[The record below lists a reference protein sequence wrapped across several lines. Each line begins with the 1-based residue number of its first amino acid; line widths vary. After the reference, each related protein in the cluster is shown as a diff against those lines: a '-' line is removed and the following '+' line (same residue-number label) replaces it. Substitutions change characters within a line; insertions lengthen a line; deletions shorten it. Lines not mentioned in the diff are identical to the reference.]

1 MRISCKSYEED
12 SNIGSF
18 LEIDFQHPKKLH
30 DLHNALPFLPDRTQ
44 IGMVEKFIANLY
56 DKKVYIIHRRN
67 LKQTLNNGLEL
78 KKVRKVIKLN
88 KKAWLK
94 SYTDMNL
101 DLRKKDKDW
110 FCKAFF
116 QLDKQCSFWKN
127 YGKI

>member
-1 MRISCKSYEED
+1 MRISCKNYEED

-18 LEIDFQHPKKLH
+18 LEIDFQHPEKLH

-78 KKVRKVIKLN
+78 EKVRKVIKLN

-94 SYTDMNL
+94 PYTYINPE
-101 DLRKKDKDW
+101 LRKK
-110 FCKAFF
+110 
-116 QLDKQCSFWKN
+116 KQRLVLKSIFST
-127 YGKI
+127 